1 MESRRRD
8 RKSSNPY
15 DNGSKLMK
23 KRSGN
28 TTSQAPVITRC
39 QHIHNNLIA
48 RIDPQLWERLETE
61 GVEAQIWAMYVPL
74 ASYYVVDTNE

>member
-1 MESRRRD
+1 VSSRSRTR
-8 RKSSNPY
+8 
-15 DNGSKLMK
+15 SKLIRQ
-23 KRSGN
+23 RSGN

-61 GVEAQIWAMYVPL
+61 GVEAQIWAMYVHPL
-74 ASYYVVDTNE
+74 CHYVVDS